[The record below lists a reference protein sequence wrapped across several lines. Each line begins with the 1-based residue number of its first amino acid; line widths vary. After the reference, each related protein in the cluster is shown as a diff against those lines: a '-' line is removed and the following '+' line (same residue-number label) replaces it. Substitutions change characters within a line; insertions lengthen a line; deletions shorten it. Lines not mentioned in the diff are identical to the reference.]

1 MTEALSVALQLMAAL
16 ILLAVSLGT
25 LSGQSRRER
34 DTHRAWMERNAWERR
49 GRPEGGGGYVARVIT
64 LPAVPD
70 RFLSNGG
77 AS

>member
-1 MTEALSVALQLMAAL
+1 MTTALALSIEVMTAL

-34 DTHRAWMERNAWERR
+34 DTHRAWMEHNAWERR
-49 GRPEGGGGYVARVIT
+49 GRQKVVEGYVGKANA

-70 RFLSNGG
+70 RFLSNGE
-77 AS
+77 AF

>member
-1 MTEALSVALQLMAAL
+1 MTAALALAIEVMAAL

-25 LSGQSRRER
+25 LSGQYRRER
-34 DTHRAWMERNAWERR
+34 DTHREWMERNAWRRRERL
-49 GRPEGGGGYVARVIT
+49 EGGGGYVARVIT